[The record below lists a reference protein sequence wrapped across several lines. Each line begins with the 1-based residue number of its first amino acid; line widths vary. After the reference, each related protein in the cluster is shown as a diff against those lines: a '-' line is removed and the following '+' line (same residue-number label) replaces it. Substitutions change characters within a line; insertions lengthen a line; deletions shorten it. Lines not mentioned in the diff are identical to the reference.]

1 MLPMFTS
8 SEKGNFISK
17 LSPSTPLPHPQSH
30 TDKLARYRTLIKNL
44 LTQYAELVNRQPV
57 PGLETK
63 VVFDKKRDHY
73 MLLNVGWSPQG
84 RVRGPIVYV
93 RLRNG
98 KFWVEEDWLE
108 DGIATDLLKAD
119 VPKEDIVLAFHHP
132 DTRPHGEFAVA

>member
-1 MLPMFTS
+1 M
-8 SEKGNFISK
+8 
-17 LSPSTPLPHPQSH
+17 
-30 TDKLARYRTLIKNL
+30 DKLTRYRTLIKNL

-57 PGLETK
+57 PGLETE
-63 VVFDKKRDHY
+63 VVFDEERDHY

-84 RVRGPIVYV
+84 RVRGATVYV

-132 DTRPHGEFAVA
+132 DMRPLGEFATA